1 MTQQEKLKCY
11 GVVLFHNSRRLRKN
25 VTWEY
30 PPQGEQRRHTPVR
43 LHGQPRQ
50 RHPPVYREW
59 HGEVPCAVRSVG
71 SARDKKE

>member
-43 LHGQPRQ
+43 LH
-50 RHPPVYREW
+50 
-59 HGEVPCAVRSVG
+59 
-71 SARDKKE
+71 

>member
-50 RHPPVYREW
+50 RDPPLHGDGY
-59 HGEVPCAVRSVG
+59 GEVPCAVRPLG
-71 SARDKKE
+71 NAGGKKE